1 MAELPLNWIEL
12 SFEKILELINGFA
25 FKSSEYVEQ
34 GVRVVRITNVQKGY
48 FTDDNPKYYKH
59 LDKLNKYQLKNNDI
73 LMSLTGN
80 VGRVCLFENKYLP
93 AYLNQRVA
101 CIRIKNEDI
110 VNTKFIFYTLNSDHF
125 ENMCIRNSKGNA
137 QLNLSTEFV
146 KKIPLKIPPL
156 NEQKRIVKK
165 LDAIIPKVDE
175 INSRLERI
183 PTILKKARQSILNQ
197 AITGE
202 LTKEWRKKHP
212 NINTAKIML
221 NNLRQTLLNDATTN
235 LNQTKLNEIYD
246 YQEEYFSY
254 EIPDTWCFSTL
265 EKLCKS
271 FKYGTSSK
279 SDTSGIVP
287 VLRMGNLQNGEIDW
301 NDLVYT
307 SNQQEIQKYNLN
319 KNDVLF
325 NRTNSP
331 ELVGKTAIY
340 RGEQQAIYAG
350 YLIKIENY
358 SQLNSEYLNYALN
371 STFAKEWKLEVKTDG
386 VSQSNINAQK
396 LAKFEISLPPIE
408 EQEEIVRQV
417 KILFEKLDKIE
428 ESYKKAKQYT
438 DKITQSVL
446 HKAFTGNLVPQDPND
461 KPVNLDEI
469 HSNIAKKLPEKR
481 IKLIQDKVHEMT
493 QEIIEILEDF
503 PEGLSPEE
511 LFKKSKYSKKDFT
524 DENIIE
530 FYKEISKLLDS
541 KLTEEKDANSH
552 KTIIKKV
559 K

>member
-1 MAELPLNWIEL
+1 MTELPQNWIEL
-12 SFEKILELINGFA
+12 RFEKILELINGYA
-25 FKSSEYVEQ
+25 FKSSEYAEQ
-34 GVRVVRITNVQKGY
+34 GVRIVRITNVQKGY
-48 FTDDNPKYYKH
+48 FTDNNPKYYKH
-59 LDKLNKYQLKNNDI
+59 LDELNKYQLKNNDI

-80 VGRVCLFENKYLP
+80 VGRVCLLENKYLP

-101 CIRIKNEDI
+101 CTRIKNKDI
-110 VNTKFIFYTLNSDHF
+110 INTKFIFYTLNSDNF
-125 ENMCIRNSKGNA
+125 ENICIQNSKGNA

-146 KKIPLKIPPL
+146 KTIPLKIPPL

-165 LDAIIPKVDE
+165 LDTIIPKADE
-175 INSRLERI
+175 INSRLEKI
-183 PTILKKARQSILNQ
+183 PVVLKRARQSILNQ

-202 LTKEWRKKHP
+202 LTKEWRKKNS
-212 NINTAKIML
+212 NINSAQIML
-221 NNLRQTLLNDATTN
+221 NTLKQILLNTASSSD
-235 LNQTKLNEIYD
+235 KLKINNIFN
-246 YQEEYFSY
+246 YQENYFSY

-271 FKYGTSSK
+271 FKYGTSAK
-279 SDTSGIVP
+279 SNTSGLVP
-287 VLRMGNLQNGEIDW
+287 VLRMGNLQNGGIDW

-307 SNQQEIQKYNLN
+307 SDEQEIQKYKLN

-396 LAKFEISLPPIE
+396 LAKFEISLPPLE

-417 KILFEKLDKIE
+417 KTLFEKLDKIE

-446 HKAFTGNLVPQDPND
+446 YKAFNGKLVPQNPND
-461 KPVNLDEI
+461 KPVEI
-469 HSNIAKKLPEKR
+469 E
-481 IKLIQDKVHEMT
+481 V
-493 QEIIEILEDF
+493 
-503 PEGLSPEE
+503 
-511 LFKKSKYSKKDFT
+511 
-524 DENIIE
+524 
-530 FYKEISKLLDS
+530 
-541 KLTEEKDANSH
+541 
-552 KTIIKKV
+552 
-559 K
+559 